1 MLTVLPSL
9 LRGRMS
15 NIEKSNNYP
24 VRNIEGAINM
34 RTTKLFGLALAM
46 TILAIV
52 AMACAADE
60 TPAPATTAPAAPAP
74 APAPAAALVAPA
86 QVAPQAP
93 QAPAAPAPAAPAQ
106 AAQAAPAISAP
117 APATTLARPT
127 AVPPPEVM
135 ASSLTA
141 IDQYVKSVG
150 YKPEWGQPIT
160 GGILRYG
167 ASHILAGHDPNYG
180 HSFEGPQF
188 LPTYNALLR
197 FDTWQGLA
205 GPIEGDLAETWSLSA
220 DGLSVTFKLR
230 EGIKFQ
236 DNPNLPAEIAAKV
249 NGDEFTCEDAAA
261 SLQFAIN
268 PAEQFSEV
276 AGFGHT
282 GPRSA
287 LGHMKSTSCP
297 DGDLGYTFLVEFNE
311 PLARTITQF
320 AGARGMPH
328 NMDKDFLDWL
338 AAECVDCLHETTPEN
353 FLISTGTGAF
363 VPVEFQVDV
372 QSKVRRN
379 PTYWREGLPLLDG
392 MDQFIITDGTTRF
405 TALLTGQIDYFGE
418 GSASLLAGQVEQVQK
433 SFSDKI
439 FINPALHSWGKG
451 IQINMNREPLDD
463 VRVRQAMHL
472 AIDRDDWVDFTRA
485 GTQDAVQRPTN
496 WMPPGTLWALPSDE
510 IMAMPGWR
518 RGEGKIADIVEANR
532 LLDEALGKDVR
543 FSIACMAQSS
553 QIYIDGCL
561 FFQDQ
566 MKKNVNIDV
575 TADFVE
581 SAVQSERGAAEQYDV
596 HYGSKVTTNV
606 GDPDDYYM
614 LSAVPEFESWY
625 YKNTGAFN
633 VESDLAVELEAMVRA
648 QSKELDVAKRREM
661 VWEIERKLATEA
673 FFQIPF
679 PWTFIFPAWSKDVR
693 GWTLGPFPSQIKW
706 AQWERTWLSR

>member
-1 MLTVLPSL
+1 
-9 LRGRMS
+9 
-15 NIEKSNNYP
+15 
-24 VRNIEGAINM
+24 M
-34 RTTKLFGLALAM
+34 RTTKLYGLALAM

-60 TPAPATTAPAAPAP
+60 TATPSAPAASTAPAP
-74 APAPAAALVAPA
+74 APAPASALVPPPMI
-86 QVAPQAP
+86 APQAP
-93 QAPAAPAPAAPAQ
+93 QAPAAAAPAAPAQ
-106 AAQAAPAISAP
+106 AAQAGPATTAP
-117 APATTLARPT
+117 APAITLARPT
-127 AVPPPEVM
+127 AVPPPVVV
-135 ASSLTA
+135 ATSLTA
-141 IDQYVKSVG
+141 IEQYVKSAG
-150 YKPEWGQPIT
+150 YKPEWGDPIT

-167 ASHILAGHDPNYG
+167 ASHVLIGHDPNYG

-197 FDTWQGLA
+197 FDTWVGLA
-205 GPIEGDLAETWSLSA
+205 GPIEGDLAETWSLSQ
-220 DGLSVTFKLR
+220 DGLAVTFKLK
-230 EGIKFQ
+230 EGITFQ
-236 DNPNLPAEIAAKV
+236 DNPNLPAEVAAKV
-249 NGDEFTCEDAAA
+249 SGDDFTCEDALA
-261 SLQFAIN
+261 SLEFAIN
-268 PAEQFSEV
+268 PPQNFSDE
-276 AGFGHT
+276 GLTHT
-282 GPRSA
+282 GPRSG
-287 LGHMKSTSCP
+287 LGHLKSTSCP
-297 DGDLGYTFLVEFNE
+297 DGALGYTFLTEFTE
-311 PLARTITQF
+311 PLARTVTMF
-320 AGARGMPH
+320 AGARGMPN
-328 NMDKDFLDWL
+328 NMDKDFLEWL
-338 AAECVDCLHETTPEN
+338 YAECITCLDETTPES
-353 FLISTGTGAF
+353 FLWGTGTGAF
-363 VPVEFQVDV
+363 VPIEFQQDV
-372 QSKVRRN
+372 LTKVRRN
-379 PTYWREGLPLLDG
+379 PTYFREGLPLLDG

-405 TALLTGQIDYFGE
+405 TALLTGQLDYFGE

-472 AIDRDDWVDFTRA
+472 ALDRDQWIDFTQA
-485 GTQDAVQRPTN
+485 GTQVAAQRPTN
-496 WMPPGTLWALPSDE
+496 WMPPGTLWALPEDE
-510 IMAMPGWR
+510 LMALPGWR
-518 RGEGKIADIVEANR
+518 RGEGKIADIAEANR

-543 FSIACMAQSS
+543 FSISCMGQNS

-566 MKKNVNIDV
+566 MKKNVNIEV
-575 TADFVE
+575 TGDFVE
-581 SAVQSERGAAEQYDV
+581 SAVQSERGIAEQYDV

-614 LSAVPEFESWY
+614 ISAVPEFESWY

-648 QSKELDVAKRREM
+648 QSKELDVAKRRDM